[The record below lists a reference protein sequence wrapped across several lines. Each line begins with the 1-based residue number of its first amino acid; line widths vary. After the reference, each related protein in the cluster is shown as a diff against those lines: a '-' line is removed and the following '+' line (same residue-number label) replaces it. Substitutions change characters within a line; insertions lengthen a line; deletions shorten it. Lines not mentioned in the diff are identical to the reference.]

1 MNGAFTLAAIG
12 ELIWGTIP
20 AVEHA
25 ETKKAISHQ
34 VMALGGG
41 TLCST
46 ISASVSRSASKNY
59 KSLINF
65 ILDPKQLMFN
75 GVSSMVFPANYSGC
89 IPVDLAE
96 PAFDH

>member
-1 MNGAFTLAAIG
+1 M
-12 ELIWGTIP
+12 
-20 AVEHA
+20 H
-25 ETKKAISHQ
+25 TKKAISQQ
-34 VMALGGG
+34 VVAVRGG
-41 TLCST
+41 TLCSA
-46 ISASVSRSASKNY
+46 ISASVSSSASGNY
-59 KSLINF
+59 KSSMDF